1 MNLFRNEN
9 NFKFLGSMEE
19 KKAFDERAK
28 KFSELYEVSE
38 NEDVLRAISAIY
50 LIKANKLVRSNLVNK
65 ILLELEVKKLKK
77 YYRKEEEF
85 LLFTPK
91 SR

>member
-9 NFKFLGSMEE
+9 NFEFLGSMEE

-28 KFSELYEVSE
+28 KFSELYEISE
-38 NEDVLRAISAIY
+38 NEDILRAISAIY
-50 LIKANKLVRSNLVNK
+50 LIKANKLVRSDFVNK

-77 YYRKEEEF
+77 FYRKEEF